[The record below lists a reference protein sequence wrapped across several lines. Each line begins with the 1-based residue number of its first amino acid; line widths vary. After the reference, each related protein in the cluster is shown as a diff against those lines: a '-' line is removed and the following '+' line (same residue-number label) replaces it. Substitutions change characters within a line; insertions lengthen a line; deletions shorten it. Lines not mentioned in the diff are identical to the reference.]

1 MAGVGTDVTDYVPSF
16 CVDRE
21 RMLHAKLDCVARVNM
36 LQMLHVTSWDMAG
49 VGTDVTCCAQFFVL
63 TQ

>member
-21 RMLHAKLDCVARVNM
+21 RMLHAKLDCVARVDSR
-36 LQMLHVTSWDMAG
+36 LDFLHED
-49 VGTDVTCCAQFFVL
+49 
-63 TQ
+63 